1 MPVDVE
7 DRLHRVLLRAQAIVY
22 EAMGRHITNQ
32 AMLQQLDMVRDAMYR
47 GYYMLDSFSCQ
58 PHDEGTKDKAVRV
71 SSPLSKVNSLK
82 RLSFST
88 STRRVVLKQLQETL
102 DDLNSII
109 LDVQE
114 LVVFLMSYPRMP
126 RQPYSMHLQLAN
138 CMFDRQVEAQ
148 FVINFLLNI
157 QPHEDE
163 GVGVLPIVG
172 PGQVGKSTLVAHVCK
187 DERTLTFES
196 MDPEMHPRLTHLAI
210 EIAKT
215 LGNSSIIA
223 ANVTARLLRDNLNI
237 HFWCKVL
244 NFLRGFIQKHVS
256 RFGEHPINFLNEN
269 RPAHIARMATS
280 SEEFMIHHRY
290 QCSPEEEVPQ
300 IRFEDVIKMSKPMP
314 LDVEDCLRRV
324 LLRAQV
330 IIDEAMG
337 RHITNHSM
345 LLQLVMLR
353 DAMHRGYYTLDNF
366 RYQPHNDEDIKDQA
380 DRTQMENFLSGVLV
394 LVELIGDLSEDAWN
408 GLYSAFEQWCQ
419 MGLRRCAAAIGGGDR
434 ASSVRG
440 LRGEPERA
448 LRPGMAPPRLASGN
462 LTCRGPVGDSRGG
475 RRAQDRMA
483 HPRFPLL
490 ELEYDDTHRA
500 HMIADQNMVLPWLRT
515 RVHAPMHWDSRYA
528 PKMSKPMPLDV
539 EDCLRRV
546 LLRAQVI
553 IEEAMGRHITNH
565 AMLLQ
570 LLMLRDAMHRGHYTL
585 DNFRYQ
591 PHDNLTVMKN

>member
-187 DERTLTFES
+187 DERVRAHFPEILFFNIHGFTDDEVTTFRKGCVDHMSNTNLDRRLLIVIELIGDLSEDAWIRLYNTSKQCVPSGSKIIVTSPSNRIVKFGTTHALTLKYLSHEAYWYFFKTLTFES

-300 IRFEDVIKMSKPMP
+300 IRFEDVMYGNVKPQGKCEILAWKSP
-314 LDVEDCLRRV
+314 
-324 LLRAQV
+324 
-330 IIDEAMG
+330 IPP
-337 RHITNHSM
+337 
-345 LLQLVMLR
+345 
-353 DAMHRGYYTLDNF
+353 YYSYVHTCEI
-366 RYQPHNDEDIKDQA
+366 R
-380 DRTQMENFLSGVLV
+380 
-394 LVELIGDLSEDAWN
+394 
-408 GLYSAFEQWCQ
+408 EQKPT
-419 MGLRRCAAAIGGGDR
+419 AAKR
-434 ASSVRG
+434 KR
-440 LRGEPERA
+440 
-448 LRPGMAPPRLASGN
+448 
-462 LTCRGPVGDSRGG
+462 
-475 RRAQDRMA
+475 
-483 HPRFPLL
+483 
-490 ELEYDDTHRA
+490 
-500 HMIADQNMVLPWLRT
+500 
-515 RVHAPMHWDSRYA
+515 
-528 PKMSKPMPLDV
+528 
-539 EDCLRRV
+539 
-546 LLRAQVI
+546 
-553 IEEAMGRHITNH
+553 
-565 AMLLQ
+565 
-570 LLMLRDAMHRGHYTL
+570 
-585 DNFRYQ
+585 
-591 PHDNLTVMKN
+591 